1 MVLKIKNNRMKNYLS
16 FIVIFLL
23 ASVMNVN
30 AAQVIIIKAPDVIP
44 MFKEEPELVQGWAQ
58 LLRDGKLKEI

>member
-16 FIVIFLL
+16 IIGIFLL

-44 MFKEEPELVQGWAQ
+44 IFKDEPELS
-58 LLRDGKLKEI
+58 RDGRSC

>member
-16 FIVIFLL
+16 IIGIFLL

-44 MFKEEPELVQGWAQ
+44 IFKDEPELV
-58 LLRDGKLKEI
+58 RDGRSC

>member
-1 MVLKIKNNRMKNYLS
+1 MKNYLS
-16 FIVIFLL
+16 IIGIFLL

-44 MFKEEPELVQGWAQ
+44 IFKDEPELVQGWKIEGI
-58 LLRDGKLKEI
+58 LSEGP